1 MTPKSNNDN
10 QERALAILREKVMVG
25 ASLAEAVS
33 ILQRLDQETKVAL
46 TTYRDGNY
54 TGLAHQMISRRLMYG
69 NLVPSRLD
77 TENMLIEALTAME
90 VGEFNFYDLKYD
102 HGDDAV
108 NLLEL
113 TLALLHKNRDR
124 GDYGNKIIV
133 HIANRMSNIDALPE
147 VEENDASLTPLMQS
161 ILSGDLQ
168 ASMVLVECGAS
179 LDLLNNRG
187 KNARDYVEL
196 KRHSNFPFYLEFK
209 TFLLEKAYADKLVAK
224 KRKPI

>member
-1 MTPKSNNDN
+1 
-10 QERALAILREKVMVG
+10 
-25 ASLAEAVS
+25 
-33 ILQRLDQETKVAL
+33 
-46 TTYRDGNY
+46 
-54 TGLAHQMISRRLMYG
+54 MISRRLMYG
-69 NLVPSRLD
+69 NLVPSRLN
-77 TENMLIEALTAME
+77 TETMLIEALTAME

-102 HGDDAV
+102 HGSDAV
-108 NLLEL
+108 NLLDL

-124 GDYGNKIIV
+124 AGYGNKIIA
-133 HIANRMSNIDALPE
+133 HIANRMSNIDELPE

-179 LDLLNNRG
+179 LDLLNNKG

-209 TFLLEKAYADKLVAK
+209 TLLLEKAYADKLAAK
-224 KRKPI
+224 KRKTI